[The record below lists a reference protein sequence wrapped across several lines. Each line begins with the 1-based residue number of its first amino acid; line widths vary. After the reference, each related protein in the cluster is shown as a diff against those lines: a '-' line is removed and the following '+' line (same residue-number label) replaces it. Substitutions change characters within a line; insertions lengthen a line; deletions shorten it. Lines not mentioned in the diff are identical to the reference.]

1 VRHWRAARSRSLDR
15 ASETGTPGQPRGG
28 GAPASPWAGRL
39 ADAAAR
45 ALPAAGRARYREEF
59 RSELQEIAAAGQP
72 RRRQVGCALRQMRS
86 ALPMRAE
93 LAARRR
99 PGSRARPVAAVGS
112 AAFVAVVTGFTL
124 SELPQV
130 ISPAGATSAAG
141 PAYAGSPWHASVGGM
156 QRAGRLTA
164 MSSGLTAGRC
174 PGGEA
179 PRAGHPAPAILV
191 CLMVAGPGAASAGQV
206 PASRSP
212 APAASQG
219 GAPARPGAAP

>member
-1 VRHWRAARSRSLDR
+1 VRHWRVARSRGLDR
-15 ASETGTPGQPRGG
+15 ASETGTPSQPRGG
-28 GAPASPWAGRL
+28 GSPASPWAGRL

-99 PGSRARPVAAVGS
+99 PGSWARPVAAVGS
-112 AAFVAVVTGFTL
+112 AAFVAVVSGFALT
-124 SELPQV
+124 ELPQV
-130 ISPAGATSAAG
+130 ISPDAMSAAG
-141 PAYAGSPWHASVGGM
+141 PAYAGSPWHASIVGGM
-156 QRAGRLTA
+156 QRAAGLAA
-164 MSSGLTAGRC
+164 MSSGLTADRC
-174 PGGEA
+174 RGGEA
-179 PRAGHPAPAILV
+179 PRVGRPAPTILI
-191 CLMVAGPGAASAGQV
+191 CLMVAGPGAASPGQV

-212 APAASQG
+212 APAASPG
-219 GAPARPGAAP
+219 GAPVRPGAAP